1 MARVKRPVL
10 TVTAP
15 NGEQVPVAIFALP
28 VEEDELVPA
37 AEFLPFEEEKKIPA
51 VVASGPLLKPRDL
64 EIDAMSI
71 NDLLAI
77 IQRDHEKIVQKMK
90 KEREDAGRG

>member
-1 MARVKRPVL
+1 MSWFLLPSSFLLRKRRRK
-10 TVTAP
+10 
-15 NGEQVPVAIFALP
+15 
-28 VEEDELVPA
+28 
-37 AEFLPFEEEKKIPA
+37 FLPLWPLA
-51 VVASGPLLKPRDL
+51 QPTPLLKPRDL

-71 NDLLAI
+71 NDMLAT

>member
-28 VEEDELVPA
+28 VEEGGLVPA
-37 AEFLPFEEEKKIPA
+37 AEFFPFEEEEKKIPA
-51 VVASGPLLKPRDL
+51 VVASGPVK
-64 EIDAMSI
+64 IDAMSI

>member
-15 NGEQVPVAIFALP
+15 NGEQVPVAVFALP

-37 AEFLPFEEEKKIPA
+37 AEFFPFEEEEKKIPA
-51 VVASGPLLKPRDL
+51 VVASGPVK
-64 EIDAMSI
+64 IDAMSI
-71 NDLLAI
+71 NDMLAI

>member
-37 AEFLPFEEEKKIPA
+37 AEFFPFEEEEKKIPA
-51 VVASGPLLKPRDL
+51 VVASGPTDA

-71 NDLLAI
+71 NDMLAT

>member
-1 MARVKRPVL
+1 MARVERPVF

-15 NGEQVPVAIFALP
+15 NGEQVPVLVFALP
-28 VEEDELVPA
+28 VEEDECVSA
-37 AEFLPFEEEKKIPA
+37 AEFLPFEKEEKKIPA
-51 VVASGPLLKPRDL
+51 VVASGPTDA

-71 NDLLAI
+71 DDMLAI
-77 IQRDHEKIVQKMK
+77 IERDTEEIVQKMK

>member
-51 VVASGPLLKPRDL
+51 VVASGPVSTYQSCTLSPSLR
-64 EIDAMSI
+64 SF
-71 NDLLAI
+71 
-77 IQRDHEKIVQKMK
+77 
-90 KEREDAGRG
+90 

>member
-1 MARVKRPVL
+1 
-10 TVTAP
+10 
-15 NGEQVPVAIFALP
+15 
-28 VEEDELVPA
+28 
-37 AEFLPFEEEKKIPA
+37 
-51 VVASGPLLKPRDL
+51 
-64 EIDAMSI
+64 MSI